1 MDKYRPNDRTEAD
14 TTVTTAFKRRC
25 RSPSKLELESGD
37 VHVVL
42 LRLEQELPGAGA
54 LLDETERARADRF
67 AFEPDR
73 HRFVTA
79 HAWVRIVLGRCL
91 EQAPESLR
99 FTAGPRGKPRLVDTA
114 VDLRF
119 NLSHAGER
127 ALLAVTRGQ
136 EVGVDIEQERPMGIS
151 VLARRFFAPLEWQ
164 ALQAMEASEQIPAFF
179 RCWTRKE
186 AFIKA
191 IGDGLAC
198 PLGGFEVSLAEDE
211 SPQLLRSCTAVAG
224 ALERWR
230 IVSVPVEPGYRAAV
244 AAGPGEWRIVR
255 WTDGERVSEAV

>member
-1 MDKYRPNDRTEAD
+1 VIPS
-14 TTVTTAFKRRC
+14 RRL
-25 RSPSKLELESGD
+25 PSRLELQSND

-42 LRLEQELPGAGA
+42 LRLDQAWPGAED
-54 LLDETERARADRF
+54 LLDEDERARAGRF
-67 AFEPDR
+67 VFEP
-73 HRFVTA
+73 HRRRFITS
-79 HAWVRIVLGRCL
+79 HAWVRVVLGRCL
-91 EQAPESLR
+91 DQAPESLR
-99 FTAGPRGKPRLVDTA
+99 VTAGPRGKPRLVDAA

-127 ALLAVTRGQ
+127 ALLAVTCGQ
-136 EVGVDIEQERPMGIS
+136 EVGVDIEQERAIATS
-151 VLARRFFAPLEWQ
+151 DLARRFFAPLEWQ
-164 ALQAMEASEQIPAFF
+164 ALQVMEASEQIPAFF

-198 PLGGFEVSLAEDE
+198 PLNGFEVSLSDDE

-224 ALERWR
+224 GLERWR

-255 WTDGERVSEAV
+255 WTEPAPDG

>member
-1 MDKYRPNDRTEAD
+1 MIPS
-14 TTVTTAFKRRC
+14 RRF
-25 RSPSKLELESGD
+25 PSRLELQSND

-42 LRLEQELPGAGA
+42 LRLDQALPGARE
-54 LLDETERARADRF
+54 LLDEDERARADRF
-67 AFEPDR
+67 LFERHR
-73 HRFVTA
+73 HRFIRS

-91 EQAPESLR
+91 DRAPESLR
-99 FTAGPRGKPRLVDTA
+99 FTVGPYGKPRLVEA
-114 VDLRF
+114 AIDLRF

-136 EVGVDIEQERPMGIS
+136 EVGVDIEQERAIGTS
-151 VLARRFFAPLEWQ
+151 DLARRFFAPSECQ
-164 ALQAMEASEQIPAFF
+164 ALQAMGASEQIPAFF

-198 PLGGFEVSLAEDE
+198 PLSGFEVSLADDQ
-211 SPQLLRSCTAVAG
+211 SPQLLRSCAAVAG
-224 ALERWR
+224 GLERWR
-230 IVSVPVEPGYRAAV
+230 IVSVPVEPGYRAAL

-255 WTDGERVSEAV
+255 WTEPAPDA

>member
-1 MDKYRPNDRTEAD
+1 MIPS
-14 TTVTTAFKRRC
+14 RRF
-25 RSPSKLELESGD
+25 PSRLELQPSD

-42 LRLEQELPGAGA
+42 LRLEQGLPGAGE

-67 AFEPDR
+67 VFESDR
-73 HRFVTA
+73 HCFVTA

-91 EQAPESLR
+91 DRGPESLR
-99 FTAGPRGKPRLVDTA
+99 FTTGPRGKPRLADAA

-119 NLSHAGER
+119 NLSHSGDR
-127 ALLAVTRGQ
+127 ALLAVTCGQ
-136 EVGVDIEQERPMGIS
+136 EVGVDIEQERAIGTTD
-151 VLARRFFAPLEWQ
+151 LARRFFAPVEWQ
-164 ALQAMEASEQIPAFF
+164 ALEVMEASEQIPAFF
-179 RCWTRKE
+179 RGWTRKE

-198 PLGGFEVSLAEDE
+198 PLDGFEVSLSEDE

-224 ALERWR
+224 GLERWR

-255 WTDGERVSEAV
+255 WDQPAPDQ

>member
-1 MDKYRPNDRTEAD
+1 MIPSRG
-14 TTVTTAFKRRC
+14 F
-25 RSPSKLELESGD
+25 PSKLDLESSD

-42 LRLEQELPGAGA
+42 LRLDQQVPGAA
-54 LLDETERARADRF
+54 DLLDESELARADRF
-67 AFEPDR
+67 VFEPDR
-73 HRFVTA
+73 HRFVTS
-79 HAWVRIVLGRCL
+79 HAWVRLVLGRCL
-91 EQAPESLR
+91 DRTPESLR

-136 EVGVDIEQERPMGIS
+136 EVGVDIEQERAIGTS
-151 VLARRFFAPLEWQ
+151 DLARRFFAPVEWQ
-164 ALQAMEASEQIPAFF
+164 ALQVMEASEQIPAFF

-198 PLGGFEVSLAEDE
+198 PLDGFAVSLSDDQ

-224 ALERWR
+224 GLERWR
-230 IVSVPVEPGYRAAV
+230 IVSVPVETGYRAAV
-244 AAGPGEWRIVR
+244 AAGPGEWRVVR
-255 WTDGERVSEAV
+255 WTEPTPDG